1 MLRFHKPSPEKEGLF
16 ILQNT
21 SISKTLSERH
31 RGEDM
36 KTHLSRISTLIAAAL
51 IIMSIPA
58 KAEVLVCNGSSTLCD
73 RRYNEVVF
81 AGSHNAM
88 SSADAGW
95 ILPNHY
101 LRIEKQLEFGVRAL
115 NLDIYVYAGEVYMC
129 HSDCAFGRR
138 SLKDALSAVKRFME
152 DNPGEII
159 TINFQ
164 DETRGEIDVACVF
177 EEAGLSEYASEHNTG
192 EDWPTLREMI
202 DSGKRLVVL
211 GKSGYSRAPWFLVES
226 EHAWASPYYAET
238 VRQFECGAPEEG
250 RQVYILSHFL
260 TAPYAMP
267 PLAAKANKKD
277 IIVGRAARCWKETGR
292 RPNIILFDFA
302 TVGDVVEAVSILN
315 EMRDP
320 SDRRP
325 ISRQETRE

>member
-1 MLRFHKPSPEKEGLF
+1 VLRFHKPSPEKEGLF
-16 ILQNT
+16 ILEY
-21 SISKTLSERH
+21 SSMIWTLSDSQH
-31 RGEDM
+31 GEDM
-36 KTHLSRISTLIAAAL
+36 KTHISRMSILIATAL
-51 IIMSIPA
+51 IIACIPA
-58 KAEVLVCNGSSTLCD
+58 KAEALVCNGSSALCD
-73 RRYNEVVF
+73 RRYDEAVF
-81 AGSHNAM
+81 AGAHNAM
-88 SSADAGW
+88 SSAEAGW

-101 LRIEKQLEFGVRAL
+101 VGIEKQLDFGVRAL
-115 NLDIYVYAGEVYMC
+115 NLDIYVYSGEVYMC

-138 SLKDALSAVKRFME
+138 PLKDALSAVKRFME
-152 DNPGEII
+152 NNKGEII

-164 DETRGEIDVACVF
+164 DETRGEMDVASVF
-177 EEAGLSEYASEHNTG
+177 EEAGLSEYASEHKRG
-192 EDWPTLREMI
+192 ESWPTLHEMI
-202 DSGKRLVVL
+202 DSGKRLVVF
-211 GKSGYSRAPWFLVES
+211 GNSGYSRAPWFLVES

-238 VRQFECGAPEEG
+238 IKQFECGNAVED

-302 TVGDVVEAVSILN
+302 TVGDVVEAVSMLN